1 MSHIT
6 TLENNYNTT
15 NNKDLFWS
23 DRWATDPRMYQ
34 FIDEVL
40 ATYTPSGSKEVN
52 ELLSSDSYKGTQFN
66 MGFDSEFDEE
76 GKKEV
81 LTYMYAYVEPRK
93 GARDPHVIVAGNDA
107 NKNFLTNT
115 RIQMWKVKDAIH
127 FYAAHFSTPFH
138 SGKYHFNPF
147 PWLVVV
153 LKYGGVLPLDYYG
166 VPDGTIL
173 PISIPICTIVNTDPY
188 CAQIVSHFEGLIQKA
203 IWYPTTVATNAL
215 GFSQVIKKAL
225 LTTTSEEV
233 TNGWLPFSLQDFAYR
248 GVGSEDAARIGCGA
262 VLYVT
267 MGSDT
272 VTAVKYIMDTMGNGQ
287 MLGYSV
293 AAIEHNQAM
302 MKGRKGEFMMVKRV
316 LKAYP
321 NGILSYVAD
330 TYDMLVF
337 LMTITTGEIYQMI
350 MARDGT
356 FVIRPDSNF
365 LNADGSEM
373 TPAET
378 IRKIFSIL
386 QKNVPFKEVEKD
398 GKKFKVLDSHWKVLI
413 GDGLNI
419 PKVKA
424 ILDMMI
430 EDGWCATNIVFGVGG
445 NLAQNINRDT
455 FRFAMKA
462 SEETFDV
469 TTVDGQTYTEV
480 REVCKETPGKQSK
493 KGRFHVGVFDGVVQ
507 CNSLDDPKVK
517 DVPNMLVQYCVNG
530 NETRP
535 RENIDTIR
543 ARVNEGRRTL
553 GL

>member
-1 MSHIT
+1 MSHFT
-6 TLENNYNTT
+6 TLEKIFNTT
-15 NNKDLFWS
+15 TEKDLFWS
-23 DRWATDPRMYQ
+23 NLWATDPRMKQ

-40 ATYTPSGSKEVN
+40 ATYTPSGSTEVN
-52 ELLSSDSYKGTQFN
+52 EILLTDSYKATQFN
-66 MGFDSEFDEE
+66 MGFETEFDEN
-76 GKKEV
+76 GKKEF
-81 LTYMYAYVEPRK
+81 LSYMFASVEARK
-93 GARDPHVIVAGNDA
+93 GARDPYVIVAGNDA
-107 NKNFLTNT
+107 NSKFLTNT

-153 LKYGGVLPLDYYG
+153 LKYGGVLPLKYTG
-166 VPDGTIL
+166 VFDGTII
-173 PISIPICTIVNTDPY
+173 PITIPICTVENTDPY
-188 CAQIVSHFEGLIQKA
+188 CAQLVSHFEGLIQKA

-215 GFSQVIKKAL
+215 GISTVIKQAL
-225 LTTTSEEV
+225 LKTTSEEV
-233 TNGWLPFSLQDFAYR
+233 TNGWLPFALQDFAYR
-248 GVGSEDAARIGCGA
+248 GVASEDAARIGCGA
-262 VLYVT
+262 ALYVT

-272 VTAVKYIMDTMGNGQ
+272 VPAVKHVMDTMGNGQ

-302 MKGRKGEFMMVKRV
+302 MKGRTGEFLMVKRV

-321 NGILSYVAD
+321 TGILSYVAD
-330 TYDMLVF
+330 TYDMENFVE
-337 LMTITTGEIYQMI
+337 TVTTGELFQMI
-350 MARDGT
+350 MARDGS

-365 LNADGSEM
+365 INADGTET

-386 QKNVPFKEVEKD
+386 KKNVPYTTNPQGFN
-398 GKKFKVLDSHWKVLI
+398 VLDSHWKVI
-413 GDGLNI
+413 FGDGLNI
-419 PKVKA
+419 PKIRSVLA
-424 ILDMMI
+424 AMI

-462 SEETFDV
+462 SEETFEV
-469 TTVDGQTYTEV
+469 TTAGGQTYTEV
-480 REVCKETPGKQSK
+480 RQVCKETPGKQSK

-507 CNSLDDPKVK
+507 CNSIDDPKVK

-535 RENIDTIR
+535 RDNIDTIR
-543 ARVNEGRRTL
+543 SRVNEGRRTL